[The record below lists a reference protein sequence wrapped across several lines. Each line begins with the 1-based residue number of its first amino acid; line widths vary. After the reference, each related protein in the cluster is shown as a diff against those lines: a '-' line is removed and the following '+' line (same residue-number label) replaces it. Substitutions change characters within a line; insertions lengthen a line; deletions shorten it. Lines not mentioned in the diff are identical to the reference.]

1 MILEWSA
8 IALTDVASGFEIP
21 SEGKS
26 QPIGQSPCHKPDT
39 FGQPY
44 APQCLFIWS
53 GAGCEIYGNEEDD
66 ADWKGER

>member
-8 IALTDVASGFEIP
+8 IASTDVASETKIP

-39 FGQPY
+39 FGEPY
-44 APQCLFIWS
+44 PPQCLFIWS

>member
-8 IALTDVASGFEIP
+8 SAPTYVAFESEIP

-44 APQCLFIWS
+44 SPQRLFIWS
-53 GAGCEIYGNEEDD
+53 RARCEIYGNEEDD
-66 ADWKGER
+66 ADG

>member
-1 MILEWSA
+1 MILEWSVT
-8 IALTDVASGFEIP
+8 ALTYAASRTEIP

-26 QPIGQSPCHKPDT
+26 QPICQPPCNKPDT

-44 APQCLFIWS
+44 APQCLFVWS
-53 GAGCEIYGNEEDD
+53 GTGCEIYGNEEND